1 MLMFKT
7 KWIWIMATLNI
18 RLDDKLKQSAYK
30 ALEHLNISPTEAVR
44 LYFQYIA
51 DNKRLPIQQAVISD
65 DEAELLQTVR
75 YRLANPEKAI
85 EVTLD
90 AL

>member
-1 MLMFKT
+1 
-7 KWIWIMATLNI
+7 MATLSI
-18 RLDDKLKQSAYK
+18 RLDDKLKQSAYQ
-30 ALEHLNISPTEAVR
+30 ALEHLKISPTEAVR

-51 DNKRLPIQQAVISD
+51 DNKRLPIQQTVISD
-65 DEAELLQTVR
+65 DEAELLQIVR

-90 AL
+90 NL